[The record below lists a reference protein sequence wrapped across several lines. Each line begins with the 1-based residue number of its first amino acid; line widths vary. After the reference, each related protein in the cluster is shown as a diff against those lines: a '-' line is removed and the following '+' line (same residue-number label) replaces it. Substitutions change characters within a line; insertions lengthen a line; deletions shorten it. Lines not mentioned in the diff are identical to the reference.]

1 MGDFQSLFGLAGWL
15 AEGKGE
21 EGGRG
26 GAGIGRGGVGNNAVL
41 SALSHAPKDIL
52 GIDKD
57 LNVSCGR
64 YSSRRGEKDWK
75 GGTTSLVGGGSFGC

>member
-1 MGDFQSLFGLAGWL
+1 MLGL
-15 AEGKGE
+15 EG
-21 EGGRG
+21 
-26 GAGIGRGGVGNNAVL
+26 GGVGNNAVL

-64 YSSRRGEKDWK
+64 YSSRRGEKDW
-75 GGTTSLVGGGSFGC
+75 GVGGGGEGRGGFWLLNNHYSV

>member
-1 MGDFQSLFGLAGWL
+1 MLGL
-15 AEGKGE
+15 EG
-21 EGGRG
+21 
-26 GAGIGRGGVGNNAVL
+26 GGVGNNAVL

-64 YSSRRGEKDWK
+64 YSSRRGEKDWVVVV
-75 GGTTSLVGGGSFGC
+75 VGGGGSGC